1 MNKKIQ
7 KAFNSNIKGKIN
19 FFTYLLDYMNCKIN
33 VFKNHKEDYNLK
45 NVFLDSKLLSNGIIL
60 YNSKTCFHDLNIPGF
75 GCFNR
80 NRDFYIGK
88 GLNVELY
95 LMLCYEE
102 KLLDKEMVKIIT
114 GNIYN
119 TSINLIY
126 KFYND
131 LRKKLYSLLEIDKD
145 EYDILFYKIYNYELK
160 EINSNVRDP
169 YENFNSFVNQHI
181 LEPFIIFRYIEPEPG
196 YNLNLY
202 KCSESN
208 SIRLFN
214 LLTNSYFESK
224 RVKIKRFDSG
234 VNDTKYIPFI
244 RTIVFPFSNIG
255 SYSYDINYNF
265 EISSLFPN
273 KYEELSS
280 LESYAPSMKEIV
292 TELVDR
298 NDGLTKNQ
306 TLFDNLYPITL
317 KDINQNNEVFSG
329 ITGLEFGNL
338 ISNMIVIVKNK
349 ENKTIEFIF
358 DINKNSFNPKIVKDY
373 NGLSEVIG
381 VRRTKNSV
389 LENIDISDS
398 DEIKS
403 IDEDIK
409 DYKLKNFNMTTLKN
423 KEIRDSLYSKFKE
436 RLIEIYP
443 SYMDTLFKNIRVV
456 FYYNGSKMN
465 TCKIDVF
472 GSITEF
478 LNLFYPGI
486 NMKLKR
492 RDQDLLF
499 EIVIQLNDS
508 SSSSISVIRSVI
520 YNPIKVMSIKSIEVR
535 ENFVRFRSTH
545 KKDELICYF
554 SKNDLLYKELCEG
567 LNHQSFIDFML
578 DDVVPCLKQEL
589 KELYKK
595 LFLED
600 SNYLE
605 TDKKIKELQKSIRR
619 IKDKYKT
626 ASKIDVTDLSGMD
639 SLSSMLIEGNYF
651 MNTEINLKSKFV
663 C

>member
-33 VFKNHKEDYNLK
+33 VFKNNKEDYNLK
-45 NVFLDSKLLSNGIIL
+45 NVFLDSKLLSNGTIL
-60 YNSKTCFHDLNIPGF
+60 YNSKTCFCDLNIPGF

-80 NRDFYIGK
+80 NRYFYIGK

-145 EYDILFYKIYNYELK
+145 EYDILFYKIYNCELK

-181 LEPFIIFRYIEPEPG
+181 LEPFVIFRYIEPG
-196 YNLNLY
+196 ADYNLNPY
-202 KCSESN
+202 KCSDSN
-208 SIRLFN
+208 SIRLF
-214 LLTNSYFESK
+214 
-224 RVKIKRFDSG
+224 KIKRFDSG
-234 VNDTKYIPFI
+234 VNNTKYIPFI

-255 SYSYDINYNF
+255 SYSYDTNYNF

-298 NDGLTKNQ
+298 NNVLTKNQ
-306 TLFDNLYPITL
+306 TLFDNLYPVTL

-398 DEIKS
+398 DEIKT

-456 FYYNGSKMN
+456 FYGSKN
-465 TCKIDVF
+465 ELCKIDVF

-508 SSSSISVIRSVI
+508 LPSSISILRSAI

-535 ENFVRFRSTH
+535 ESFVRFRSTH
-545 KKDELICYF
+545 KKNELICYS
-554 SKNDLLYKELCEG
+554 SKSDLLYKELCEG

-578 DDVVPCLKQEL
+578 DDVIPYLKQEF
-589 KELYKK
+589 KESYKK

-626 ASKIDVTDLSGMD
+626 VSKIDATDLSGMD
-639 SLSSMLIEGNYF
+639 NISSMLIEGNYF